1 MSNNLLSTAVWE
13 SDCNLTS
20 NEQFFRN
27 VMIIAWT
34 RYSRRSSDHF
44 VRDQHAE
51 LDLYS
56 ANSMKQQFAGRDI
69 APLKHII
76 LIPSANQFLL

>member
-1 MSNNLLSTAVWE
+1 
-13 SDCNLTS
+13 
-20 NEQFFRN
+20 
-27 VMIIAWT
+27 MIIAWT

-51 LDLYS
+51 LDFYS

-69 APLKHII
+69 APLEYII
-76 LIPSANQFLL
+76 LIPSANQFLTLNAVWLAEKQRILIL